1 MNNKNKQRPF
11 DAYKKYR
18 ELNLD
23 RFLTKE
29 DIANRKRKRAI
40 SFSIIALIFFINSI
54 FNIVYYKGTLL
65 SFYMVIVSCFLVSI
79 YYLQYTK
86 DFIITD
92 IVASATLVISFC
104 LFAMNGEL
112 IKFNIL
118 WIFAIPILWYFVV
131 NYNLALITNIVFS
144 AFFFIVFYTPI
155 RNNYTNVYSDSF
167 LNIFPFAFLIVSFLS
182 AYIILRND
190 LSETG
195 LKVMTYYDTLTG
207 LSNRAY
213 YKHVV
218 NTIRKQGLTSMDT
231 IVVSFDVNSLKK
243 VNDTYGHD
251 KGDILI
257 KAAADAIKKAFKD
270 AELVSRIGGDEF
282 VAITYEDYDSF
293 KKSLENLDNYAKEFY
308 DEKIGYLTIS
318 KGYARAKEHPYINPE
333 KLYIIA
339 DKQMYINKTE
349 YYKTNNIDR
358 RRV

>member
-1 MNNKNKQRPF
+1 MNKKNKKRPF
-11 DAYKKYR
+11 DAYKKYK

-29 DIANRKRKRAI
+29 EISNKKRKRAI
-40 SFSIIALIFFINSI
+40 CFSIIAFIFLINSI
-54 FNIVYYKGTLL
+54 FNIVYYKGSLL
-65 SFYMVIVSCFLVSI
+65 SFYMVIISCFLVSV

-86 DFIITD
+86 DYLITD

-104 LFAMNGEL
+104 LFVLNGEL

-118 WIFAIPILWYFVV
+118 WIFAVPMLWYFVV
-131 NYNLALITNIVFS
+131 NFNTAFLTNVAFS
-144 AFFFIVFYTPI
+144 AFFFIVFYSPV
-155 RNNYTNVYSDSF
+155 RNNYVNIYSENF
-167 LNIFPFAFLIVSFLS
+167 LNIFPFAFLIVSILS
-182 AYIILRND
+182 AYIILRNNF
-190 LSETG
+190 SETE

-243 VNDTYGHD
+243 VNDTFGHD
-251 KGDILI
+251 KGDLLI
-257 KAAADAIKKAFKD
+257 KAAASAIKSAFYK

-282 VAITYEDYDSF
+282 VVITYEDYDSF
-293 KKSLENLDNYAKEFY
+293 KESLDNLDKYANEFY
-308 DEKIGYLTIS
+308 DEKIGKLTIS

-333 KLYIIA
+333 KLYILA
-339 DKQMYINKTE
+339 DKQMYINKND
-349 YYKTNNIDR
+349 YYKSNNIDR